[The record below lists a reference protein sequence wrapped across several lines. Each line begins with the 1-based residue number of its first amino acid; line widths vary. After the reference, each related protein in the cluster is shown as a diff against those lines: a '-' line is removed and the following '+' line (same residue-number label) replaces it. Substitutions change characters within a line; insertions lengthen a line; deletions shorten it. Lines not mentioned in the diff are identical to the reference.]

1 MEFWSTLWTVVF
13 VLCLLI
19 FAGVAVYVSIGAL
32 GDIRALFK
40 RMGGGQSRQ

>member
-19 FAGVAVYVSIGAL
+19 FAGVAVYVGVGAI

-40 RMGGGQSRQ
+40 RMERRGPN